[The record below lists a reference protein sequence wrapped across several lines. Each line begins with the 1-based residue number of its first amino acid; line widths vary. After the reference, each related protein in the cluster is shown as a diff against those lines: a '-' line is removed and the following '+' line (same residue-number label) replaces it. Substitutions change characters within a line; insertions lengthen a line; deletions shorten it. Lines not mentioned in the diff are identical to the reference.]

1 MIILTFNFWS
11 MMSLIWISFFFFGR
25 KNLQKLLAGVNVYA
39 DVGVKLALI
48 IYIGPFI
55 LLYLKVLNNCS
66 GLLPACK
73 EKQQSQL
80 I

>member
-1 MIILTFNFWS
+1 M
-11 MMSLIWISFFFFGR
+11 
-25 KNLQKLLAGVNVYA
+25 QKLLAGVNVYA
-39 DVGVKLALI
+39 DVGVKLALN